1 MIGRRTREDEPLPAG
16 NFSDF
21 ASLFKQLEST
31 PVFELGKPAPEEK
44 YLPRKVGSCPAAHNR
59 ALFGDGDQERSGA
72 TNSQIEKAR
81 SPAAGGS

>member
-1 MIGRRTREDEPLPAG
+1 MIGRPTREDEPLPAG

-31 PVFELGKPAPEEK
+31 PVFELGKPA
-44 YLPRKVGSCPAAHNR
+44 RKVGSCPAAHNR